1 MPKDRIEAE
10 TVADAYLALLAR
22 RGIDYL
28 FANAGTDFASI
39 IEAFAKAKA
48 MGRKVPEPVLVPH
61 ENLAVSMAHGYYM
74 RTGRMQAVMVH
85 VGPGTANALNGIMNA
100 SRQRV
105 PIFMTAGRTPINEF
119 GAEGARNNFIHWAQ
133 EQFDQAAMIREFV
146 KWDYELRN
154 ANQLET
160 VVDRA
165 LALARTEPRGPVYLS
180 LPREVLATRIDG
192 AAVARESR
200 IQPAAAGVPDP
211 AAIARAAEILGTARL
226 PLIVTAEAGETARG
240 VAALAALAAHHAI
253 PVVQYRPRFLCLPD
267 DHAMHLGYDPGLL
280 IGEADVVLAVDCDV
294 PWIPTEKG
302 PPETA
307 KVIQLGIDPLFGRY
321 PVRGF
326 PADVAIT
333 GPGALAVELL
343 DAALRH
349 REENSPAT
357 LALTVDERRAK
368 VGALRAAMRARWA
381 DARAKAALDT
391 EIQQTW
397 ASACIDRVRD
407 ADTIVINEYTLALD
421 QTSFTEPL
429 SYFSHSPAGGLGW
442 GLGAA
447 LGAKL
452 AAQDKTVIAVLGDG
466 AYMFGNPTPAHYVA
480 QANRLPFLTVILNN
494 AMWGAVHRSTTT
506 LYPGGYAARDNQ
518 TPLTFMEPSPSF
530 EKIVEASGGYGE
542 LVERPDALPAALERA
557 LHAVKVE
564 GRQALLNVR
573 IKRSTQRTS

>member
-74 RTGRMQAVMVH
+74 LTGRMQAVMVH
-85 VGPGTANALNGIMNA
+85 VGPGTANSLNAIMNA

-133 EQFDQAAMIREFV
+133 EQFDQASMIREFV

-211 AAIARAAEILGTARL
+211 AAIARAAEMLSTARL

-253 PVVQYRPRFLCLPD
+253 PVVQYRPRFMCLPD

-302 PPETA
+302 PPDTA

-321 PVRGF
+321 PIRGF

-343 DAALRH
+343 DTALRH

-368 VGALRAAMRARWA
+368 LGALRASMRARWA

-391 EIQQTW
+391 EIQQIW

-421 QTSFTEPL
+421 QTSFTKPL

-480 QANRLPFLTVILNN
+480 QANRLPFLTMILNN